1 MNQNKNLVIAAVLIA
16 IGIITAGFFVGQM
29 HLKGKKYDRH
39 VTVKGLAEREVM
51 ADVAIW
57 AFTLTTGSDNLNT
70 LKSKLDTDT
79 REILGFVKGQGFSD
93 EELSVGFPNIQDTR
107 AQGYQGASDQLRYVA
122 RTDFTIRTGDLDKLH
137 STIEA
142 MPQLIGEGVVIQAK
156 NQWQPVQYLYTKLN
170 DIKPPMIEEATKNA
184 REVADKFAADSGSK
198 VGKIKTAR
206 QGIFTITDRDP
217 NTGYI
222 KNVRIVTT
230 IDYLL
235 ED

>member
-1 MNQNKNLVIAAVLIA
+1 MNAKRHLIVASLLIAAGVIV
-16 IGIITAGFFVGQM
+16 AGFFIGQM
-29 HLKGKKYDRH
+29 HLNGKKYDRI

-57 AFTLTTGSDNLNT
+57 AFTLTAGSDNLNS
-70 LKSKLDTDT
+70 LKSKLDNDT
-79 REILGFVKGQGFSD
+79 EEVLSFVKQQGFSV
-93 EELSVGFPNIQDTR
+93 EELSAGFPNIQDTR
-107 AQGYQGASDQLRYVA
+107 AQGYQGASNQLRYIA
-122 RTDFTIRTGDLDKLH
+122 RTDFTIRTGDIEKLH
-137 STIEA
+137 ATMEA
-142 MPQLIGEGVVIQAK
+142 MPKLIGEGVVIQAK

-198 VGKIKTAR
+198 VGKIKRAS
-206 QGIFTITDRDP
+206 QGVFSISDRDP